1 MRAFAFLLLLLP
13 GLLAAGCDSQAP
25 APPPAPPAVVEA
37 PDTPANA
44 QAAYPAL
51 SGRVVDDAN
60 LLTAAQEDELTGR
73 LATLEQRT
81 TDQLVV
87 VTVPTLG
94 GLRIADYGRALGN
107 HWGIGRA
114 DLNNG
119 VLLIVAPS
127 EREVRIEVGIGL
139 REVLTD
145 ELAARVIDNDILPQL
160 RAGDI
165 YPGIS
170 GGVEALITTL
180 TARQQEPQNAS

>member
-1 MRAFAFLLLLLP
+1 MRAFAFLLLP
-13 GLLAAGCDSQAP
+13 ALLAAGCDAETAP
-25 APPPAPPAVVEA
+25 PPPAPPADVAVR
-37 PDTPANA
+37 DTTANA

-81 TDQLVV
+81 SDQLVV

-119 VLLIVAPS
+119 VLLIVAPN
-127 EREVRIEVGIGL
+127 EREVRIEVGTGL
-139 REVLTD
+139 REVMTD

-170 GGVEALITTL
+170 GGVEALITAL
-180 TARQQEPQNAS
+180 TARQQEPQNAA

>member
-1 MRAFAFLLLLLP
+1 MRSLAFLLLP
-13 GLLAAGCDSQAP
+13 ALLAAGCNSETA
-25 APPPAPPAVVEA
+25 APPPAPPAAELKV

-44 QAAYPAL
+44 QADYPAL
-51 SGRVVDDAN
+51 SGRVVDEAN

-81 TDQLVV
+81 TDQLIV

-107 HWGIGRA
+107 HWGIGRG

-119 VLLIVAPS
+119 VLLILAPN
-127 EREVRIEVGIGL
+127 EREVRIEVGTGL
-139 REVLTD
+139 SSVLTN
-145 ELAARVIDNDILPQL
+145 ELASRVIDNDILPQL

-165 YPGIS
+165 YPGIA
-170 GGVEALITTL
+170 GGVESLITAL
-180 TARQQEPQNAS
+180 VARQQEPQNAQ